1 MVTITGQDD
10 GELDGDIA
18 YSVVTAAAIS
28 NDNGYNGLNAAD
40 VAVVNRDNEQPL
52 GDANDMYV
60 WDIKFISR
68 DRGHSHDERIS
79 VTVRRDSD
87 ADGVAEATDALVTGA
102 DVTVVLSGPIGGSFS
117 GVTNSSGVF
126 QTDWIRSVPDGTYVA
141 EVTWLGHASFMWN
154 QDLDPTGNDTD
165 LDGDNLPDQSHTVP
179 HGAAAASLSPLLA
192 DDLALAAAISQ
203 QQSSVSSTRE
213 ESATDNVLAETLGWY

>member
-79 VTVRRDSD
+79 VTIRRDSD

-117 GVTNSSGVF
+117 GVTNSSGMF

-165 LDGDNLPDQSHTVP
+165 LDGDNLPDQSHTVLAP
-179 HGAAAASLSPLLA
+179 SNASLLLT
-192 DDLALAAAISQ
+192 DDLVLGVAISQ
-203 QQSSVSSTRE
+203 QQSSASSTEE
-213 ESATDNVLAETLGWY
+213 ESIKDYILAWPDVWV